1 MTNMNVLSKLSMTSL
16 EIAELVGSRHDS
28 VKRAIERLSDK
39 SVIQLPPMVEREKIN
54 GLGLK
59 NTYSHYVFSG
69 EQGKRDSI
77 VVVAQLSPEFT
88 ARLVDRWQELE
99 SKNLIQLPNFNDPGE
114 AARAWAEIY
123 DEKKKLAI
131 EHQATKV
138 ENAHLKSHFTDG
150 MTLVNFARTLNG
162 VNTMQLQNCLESKGW
177 IRRDKKSGWRV
188 NAQYRDRYLAER
200 TSIFKNPNTEEE
212 QERHYP
218 ILLRAG
224 AVKLFK
230 MYSEGLLPMKAN
242 WNGSIGHGDEVLR

>member
-1 MTNMNVLSKLSMTSL
+1 MTNLSVLSKLSMNSR
-16 EIAELVGSRHDS
+16 EIADLVDSRHDN
-28 VKRAIERLSDK
+28 VKRTIETLADRGVIKFPQTEEISTATK
-39 SVIQLPPMVEREKIN
+39 PVSV
-54 GLGLK
+54 
-59 NTYSHYVFSG
+59 YVFSG

-77 VVVAQLSPEFT
+77 IVVAQLSPEFT

-99 SKNLIQLPNFNDPGE
+99 SKNLIQLPNFNDPGA

-123 DEKKKLAI
+123 DEKKNLSI
-131 EHQATKV
+131 EHEAVKV
-138 ENAHLKSHFTDG
+138 ENSHLKSHFIDG
-150 MTLVNFARTLNG
+150 MKLVNFARTLNG
-162 VNTMQLQNCLESKGW
+162 VNTMQLQNFLESKGW
-177 IRRDKKSGWRV
+177 VRRDKKGCWRV

-242 WNGSIGHGDEVLR
+242 WNGSIGHGDEVIR